1 MLFAGFSSDLMS
13 ELEHA
18 IEISTRKA
26 GTKGSAE
33 DTEWQL
39 VLDVIGQHAL
49 IFAAWS
55 HDVLVKPSDV
65 FSLGVTIGAPH
76 GSLECLD

>member
-1 MLFAGFSSDLMS
+1 MS

-39 VLDVIGQHAL
+39 VLDVIACEANWQT
-49 IFAAWS
+49 
-55 HDVLVKPSDV
+55 DP
-65 FSLGVTIGAPH
+65 
-76 GSLECLD
+76 